1 MTKITPKDVR
11 KVAKLACLQLPE
23 ERIETYASQLE
34 EILEYVAQLEKINTD
49 GIPPTARAVEV
60 VNAFREDVVNQ
71 TDIRE
76 ELINLAPH
84 RDGYFF
90 RVPRILSD

>member
-1 MTKITPKDVR
+1 MTKITPQDVR

-60 VNAFREDVVNQ
+60 VNSFREDVVNE

-84 RDGYFF
+84 RDGDFF